1 MEKKAL
7 EILKIFN
14 ENNYSAYIVGG
25 YVRDKLIGKKS
36 TDIDICTSATPK
48 EIKELFD
55 TSSQEQYGSIPVI
68 YKNNLFD
75 ITTYRKEIKYE
86 KNRKPVKIKYIKKIK
101 KDLLR
106 RDFTINTLCMNEL
119 GEIEDILNIKEDL
132 DNKIIKTVGN
142 PRYKIKED
150 SLRIL
155 RAIRFS
161 TILNFEIEKK
171 TKYYLSKYGYLLK
184 KLSYQR
190 KKEELNKIFSNPNKE
205 IGRKLLLELKLDKYL
220 NLNNLENITLCD
232 NIIGIWTQLNVDYI
246 YPFNKVEREQ
256 MSNIRKLLESDLY
269 NPYTIYKYGLYL
281 TTVAAQIKKQDIIK
295 INKIHEEL
303 PITCKKEIAISPME
317 ICKILNRNPGNYLK
331 EITSDIEIKIIEKKL
346 INNQKDIEKYIIS
359 TYKKGN

>member
-36 TDIDICTSATPK
+36 NDIDICTSATPK
-48 EIKELFD
+48 EIKQLFD
-55 TSSQEQYGSIPVI
+55 TSSQEQYGSIPII
-68 YKNNLFD
+68 YKNSLFD

-86 KNRKPVKIKYIKKIK
+86 MNRKPLKIKYIKKIK

-106 RDFTINTLCMNEL
+106 RDFTINTLCMNEN

-142 PRYKIKED
+142 PRFKIKED

-161 TILNFEIEKK
+161 TILDFEIDKK

-190 KKEELNKIFSNPNKE
+190 KKEELNKIFSNPNSEK
-205 IGRKLLLELKLDKYL
+205 GRNLILELKLEKYL
-220 NLNNLENITLCD
+220 DLPNLAEITLCD
-232 NIIGIWTQLNVDYI
+232 NIIGIWTQLNVDYT

-256 MSNIRKLLESDLY
+256 MANIRKLLKEELY

-281 TTVAAQIKKQDIIK
+281 TTVAAQIREEDIIK
-295 INKIHEEL
+295 INKISADL
-303 PITCKKEIAISPME
+303 PITSKQEILISPIE
-317 ICKILNRNPGNYLK
+317 ISKILKRNPGNYLK
-331 EITSDIEIKIIEKKL
+331 EIIA
-346 INNQKDIEKYIIS
+346 DIEKQIVIKKLKNDPKELKKYII
-359 TYKKGN
+359 TKYKKEN

>member
-36 TDIDICTSATPK
+36 NDIDICTSATPK
-48 EIKELFD
+48 EIKELFE
-55 TSSQEQYGSIPVI
+55 TTSQEQYGSIPII

-75 ITTYRKEIKYE
+75 ITTYRKEMKYE
-86 KNRKPVKIKYIKKIK
+86 QNRKPIKIKYIKKIK

-106 RDFTINTLCMNEL
+106 RDFTINTLCMNKD
-119 GEIEDILNIKEDL
+119 GEIEDILNIKQDLED
-132 DNKIIKTVGN
+132 KIIKTVGN

-205 IGRKLLLELKLDKYL
+205 KGRELILELKLDKYL
-220 NLNNLENITLCD
+220 NLTNLEDITLCD

-269 NPYTIYKYGLYL
+269 NSFSVYKYGLYL
-281 TTVAAQIKKQDIIK
+281 TTVAAQIKQQDIIK
-295 INKIHEEL
+295 INKIHEKL
-303 PITCKKEIAISPME
+303 PITSKKEIAISPME
-317 ICKILNRNPGNYLK
+317 ISKILNKNPGNYLK
-331 EITSDIEIKIIEKKL
+331 EITQDIERKIGGRRDG
-346 INNQKDIEKYIIS
+346 NFKDYWS
-359 TYKKGN
+359 FRG